1 MKTAALLLTALA
13 AAAIVAGTATARP
26 PIPQHVSGSL
36 KASPKLVAVF
46 QHRHL
51 SSSAG
56 AWVPGQAYLI
66 TETDAQNALE
76 RGYDHVFCTGVARFG
91 HSNDEWPDEEFHV
104 FDCSVEINQTICP
117 GARYA
122 AVKATRRNYFRL
134 DRIRLGN
141 CY

>member
-13 AAAIVAGTATARP
+13 ATAILAGTAAAAHL
-26 PIPQHVSGSL
+26 PQRVSGSF
-36 KASPKLVAVF
+36 KTSPKLAAVF
-46 QHRHL
+46 QDRQL

-104 FDCSVEINQTICP
+104 FDCSVEIDQTICP

-134 DRIRLGN
+134 DRIRLGS